1 MDPIERHRQMVER
14 YPENELGRFSLGKA
28 LFDLGR
34 FDEAEPHLQVALKKK
49 PDWMVVQILIGKC
62 ALEQGRRSEAIAA
75 FERGLAKGNA
85 RNPEEAKLNLG
96 ISQIKAGKKEAAA
109 ATLASVQGDE
119 TLKRLAR
126 LWSQRAR

>member
-1 MDPIERHRQMVER
+1 MRIATAFMSYGD
-14 YPENELGRFSLGKA
+14 YDK
-28 LFDLGR
+28 
-34 FDEAEPHLQVALKKK
+34 
-49 PDWMVVQILIGKC
+49 
-62 ALEQGRRSEAIAA
+62 AIAA

-96 ISQIKAGKKEAAA
+96 ISQIKAGKKEAAV